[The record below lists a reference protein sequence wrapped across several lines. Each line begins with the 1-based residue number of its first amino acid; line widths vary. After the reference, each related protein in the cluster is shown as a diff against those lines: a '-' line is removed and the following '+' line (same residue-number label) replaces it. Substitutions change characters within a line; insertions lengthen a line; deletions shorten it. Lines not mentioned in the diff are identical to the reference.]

1 MAKKAR
7 KAKARAAAS
16 KKRTGRKLDAPADL
30 RTMVA
35 VAAWGDQKFADLVRS
50 NPKAAVTQ
58 LAKEYNIKVPQRMKF
73 TAVEARPDE
82 YPLFLLP
89 NPAGEL
95 KTARLK
101 AGPGGIRT
109 VTADCWCS
117 DTTTGRCSCMTIAGT
132 PCLGCRTSTSR
143 CFCD

>member
-1 MAKKAR
+1 MAKKTR
-7 KAKARAAAS
+7 KVAKRAAAP
-16 KKRTGRKLDAPADL
+16 KKRAGRKLDAPADL

-35 VAAWGDQKFADLVRS
+35 VAAWSDQKFAELVRK
-50 NPKAAVTQ
+50 NPKAAVAQ

-73 TAVEARPDE
+73 KSVEARPDE
-82 YPLFLLP
+82 YQLFLLP

-109 VTADCWCS
+109 VTADCWCG
-117 DTTTGRCSCMTIAGT
+117 DTTTGGCSCLTIAGT